1 MMIHICISF
10 SGSKVY
16 LSTWLVYLCKC
27 TLFNFA
33 KRKENSSKRPAVDN
47 AEGSKFIFN
56 RASAVISMR
65 FLN

>member
-33 KRKENSSKRPAVDN
+33 KKKKKIVPKDLLWVMQREASLSSIEPPQ
-47 AEGSKFIFN
+47 SFP
-56 RASAVISMR
+56 
-65 FLN
+65 